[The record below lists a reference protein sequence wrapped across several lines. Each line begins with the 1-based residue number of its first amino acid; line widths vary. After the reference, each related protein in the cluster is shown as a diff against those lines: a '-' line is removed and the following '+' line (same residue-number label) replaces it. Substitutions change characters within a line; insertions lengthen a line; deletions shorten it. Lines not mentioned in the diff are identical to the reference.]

1 MAAVN
6 RHNINVGIITALT
19 NAAAVT
25 ALIGNPPRVYTR
37 TPRHVT
43 YPWLRVDSIP
53 NRPKFVVIS
62 GSGPLWIRTAN
73 TQFSAFSLKTSASE
87 VAAIQA
93 AVADV
98 MDAAVSTVTFT
109 GGVVVMSLLV
119 VESMPYEVETGWDA
133 VSEYELTVQPS

>member
-6 RHNINVGIITALT
+6 RRNINVGIETAL
-19 NAAAVT
+19 ASAGAVT
-25 ALIGNPPRVYTR
+25 ALIGSPPRVYTR
-37 TPRHVT
+37 TPRPAIF
-43 YPWLRVDSIP
+43 PWLRMDGIP

-62 GSGPLWIRTAN
+62 GSGPLWIRTHN
-73 TQFSAFSLKTSASE
+73 VQFSAFSLKTSAAE

-98 MDAAVSTVTFT
+98 MDAAVANVTFT
-109 GGVVVMSLLV
+109 GGVVVMSLVV
-119 VESMPYEVETGWDA
+119 VESMAYEVETGWDA